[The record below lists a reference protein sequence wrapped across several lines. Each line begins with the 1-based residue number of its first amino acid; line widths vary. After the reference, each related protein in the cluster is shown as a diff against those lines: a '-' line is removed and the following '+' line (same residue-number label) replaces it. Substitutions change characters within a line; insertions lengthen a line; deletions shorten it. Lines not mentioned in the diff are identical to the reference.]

1 MRRTVTYRLGAASA
15 AVVFAV
21 TSGVTSMEVHQLAA
35 HGTPPLATPTTPPPP
50 VAAGS
55 DGHEGDRRHAGH
67 GHEGHHA
74 NAERTSQSHASHQT
88 AHDPAE
94 QDHRAPRS
102 DYAGSDHA
110 GSGHSGHSEHG
121 STECTCMGPCAS
133 GAPPSLGEP
142 TFAEMGLAEPDHVQV
157 VTSPVDPVHQD
168 PRTYLLPFSN
178 APPVRV

>member
-35 HGTPPLATPTTPPPP
+35 HGTPPLAAPTTPPPP
-50 VAAGS
+50 VASGS
-55 DGHEGDRRHAGH
+55 DGHEGHHRHAEH
-67 GHEGHHA
+67 GHESHHA
-74 NAERTSQSHASHQT
+74 DAERTTQSHASHQT
-88 AHDPAE
+88 TDDPAE
-94 QDHRAPRS
+94 QDHRVPR
-102 DYAGSDHA
+102 SDHA

-142 TFAEMGLAEPDHVQV
+142 TFAEMGLAEPDPVQV
-157 VTSPVDPVHQD
+157 VASPVDPVHQD

-178 APPVRV
+178 APPARV